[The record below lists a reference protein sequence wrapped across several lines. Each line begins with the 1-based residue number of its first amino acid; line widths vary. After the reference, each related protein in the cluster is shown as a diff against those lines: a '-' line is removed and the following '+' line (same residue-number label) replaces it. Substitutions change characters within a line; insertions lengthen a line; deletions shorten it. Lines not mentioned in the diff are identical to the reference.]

1 MSKPSTMKEMIDLLR
16 RSQVVEPVQLETFFD
31 TLKRER
37 TKKLTPQALLDC
49 LLEKSL
55 ITRFQADLLAH
66 GKWKGFTLGGYRLL
80 DRIASGAMG
89 QVFVAEHVKLRKKV
103 AIKVLA
109 PTLKENEVAR
119 QRFVREARAAASL
132 SHEHIVQVYDVNH
145 DCQPPYIVMEY
156 VDGTSLQAAVA
167 LSGPLS
173 PAAAAVCGHQL
184 ALGLQHAFEH
194 GLVHRD
200 VKPANAVID
209 RKGNV
214 KLLDLGIA
222 RFDDGLELTQ
232 TVPQDK
238 LILGTIE
245 YLAPEQAIDS
255 TKVDTRADIY
265 SLGATLYFLL
275 LGEPPFARA
284 VSSAKLVLKQT
295 EMPMMISDL
304 RPDVPIELAAV
315 IHRMLAIKPPGR
327 YATPADVANALA
339 PFAIAPPDFP
349 QSLFTRIPPR
359 TFGTDTPFPVSPKN
373 NRYAVKPAAVLSQS
387 GTATI
392 ATSSPGLER
401 TVLSIPGVAAEAPE
415 GDFDF
420 GTPGTVENI
429 SELTKPQSLL
439 SRTPEIGKSSRLN
452 APNAAV
458 EKRKSRWLMGG
469 LAAGVALIA
478 LLSYVIARFIMPS
491 APAQDLSKQKLKAVT
506 KAVEPG
512 SGTPIPVSNDK
523 TLIVAKTGKPGHFS
537 TFGTAIEAAKGNV
550 KRIEI
555 WEDQLEEN
563 VSIGTTLP
571 LPAGLTIVGRGPQT
585 GRTVIVTPPSTNKT
599 DWSHR
604 IVAPYGL
611 TLERLTFDGGG
622 EAASLVSVVGANIT
636 FSELVFRQYTT
647 SGLGISTV
655 NGLTMTGCRLTSAA
669 GAGNAANH
677 LVIQAP
683 AQRLVIHNNRFD
695 GPAARGIHDWGLT
708 DAQIVGNRF
717 HDCSIAISL
726 QAIPNA
732 GAGVIIRQNVFSHAQ
747 HALHFAKPPS
757 VGPTLMPKAMTI
769 DSNTFVNV
777 THSATTPGVRL
788 SPENLKAKKIWIRE
802 YPDTGITKNV
812 IAQFRTSFDLTEKDL
827 KPGVQIEMDAVSHT
841 AFRMWINGEP
851 AVYPSIGSWF
861 RGRQHL
867 FSLDM
872 TRLLKPGRNVI
883 AVAVSNGI
891 PIQPNASEVVV
902 GDEDDRAPVDPQ
914 ANRPFFLSRIRNAT
928 TGQDLVNSSSSTW
941 KTGLSK
947 LPIWKQPEFDDK
959 DWAAPWE
966 VVTQDGRPEPC
977 PEVWVS
983 EIEAQFP
990 GIATRFKWGANIA
1003 VGKLPLS
1010 GFPYI
1015 PTLMIPESPS
1025 LIEKD
1030 DATFLRFR
1038 QGAFPPDVESRIGMI
1053 VGSTVS
1059 LPPLPPE
1066 PIAK

>member
-1 MSKPSTMKEMIDLLR
+1 MSKPSSIKEMIDLLR
-16 RSQVVEPVQLETFFD
+16 RSQVVEPAHLETFFE

-37 TKKLTPQALLDC
+37 TKKLTPQSLLDC
-49 LLEKSL
+49 LLEKNL
-55 ITRFQADLLAH
+55 ITRFQSDLLAN

-109 PTLKENEVAR
+109 PTLKGNEIAR

-132 SHEHIVQVYDVNH
+132 SHEHIVQVFDVNH
-145 DCQPPYIVMEY
+145 DYQPPYIVMEY

-173 PAAAAVCGHQL
+173 PAAPAVCGHQL

-232 TVPQDK
+232 NVPQDK

-275 LGEPPFARA
+275 VGEPPFARA

-295 EMPMMISDL
+295 EMPMMVSDL

-327 YATPADVANALA
+327 YATPADAANALA
-339 PFAIAPPDFP
+339 PFAIAPADFP
-349 QSLFTRIPPR
+349 QSLFTRVPPR
-359 TFGTDTPFPVSPKN
+359 TFGADTPMPMSGKN
-373 NRYAVKPAAVLSQS
+373 SRYLVQPAAVLSRS
-387 GTATI
+387 GSANFSL
-392 ATSSPGLER
+392 SSPGLER
-401 TVLSIPGVAAEAPE
+401 THVSIPALAADGHEN
-415 GDFDF
+415 DFDF
-420 GTPGTVENI
+420 GTPGTVETNL
-429 SELTKPQSLL
+429 EATMPHPLL
-439 SRTPEIGKSSRLN
+439 SRAPEIGKSSRLN
-452 APNAAV
+452 PPDAAAQ
-458 EKRKSRWLMGG
+458 KRKSRWLMGG

-478 LLSYVIARFIMPS
+478 VLSYVIVRFLPGAS
-491 APAQDLSKQKLKAVT
+491 AKDQTKLKSKAVS
-506 KAVEPG
+506 KPVEPG
-512 SGTPIPVSNDK
+512 AGSPIPVSNEK
-523 TLIVAKTGKPGHFS
+523 TLIVAKSGKPGHFP
-537 TFGTAIEAAKGNV
+537 TFAAALEAAKGNV

-563 VSIGTTLP
+563 VSLGIATP

-585 GRTVIVTPPSTNKT
+585 GRTEIVTPPTNSTT

-604 IVAPYGL
+604 VVAPFGL
-611 TLERLTFDGGG
+611 TLERLTFDGRG
-622 EAASLVSVVGANIT
+622 EAASLVSVSGANIT
-636 FSELVFRQYTT
+636 LSELVFRQYTT
-647 SGLGISTV
+647 SGLGISFV
-655 NGLTMTGCRLTSAA
+655 NGLTMTGCRLTSATGT
-669 GAGNAANH
+669 GATANH
-677 LVIQAP
+677 MVIQAP
-683 AQRLVIHNNRFD
+683 TQRIVIHNNRFD
-695 GPAARGIHDWGLT
+695 GPAARGIHDLGLS

-726 QAIPNA
+726 QGIPAA
-732 GAGVIIRQNVFSHAQ
+732 GPGLHIKQNVFSHAL

-757 VGPTLMPKAMTI
+757 VGPTLMPKAMSI
-769 DSNTFVNV
+769 EGNTFVNV
-777 THSATTPGVRL
+777 THAATTPGVRL
-788 SPENLKAKKIWIRE
+788 TPENPTAKKIWISE

-812 IAQFRTSFDLTEKDL
+812 FGQFRTSFELTENDL
-827 KPGVQIEMDAVSHT
+827 KPGVRIEMDAVSHT
-841 AFRMWINGEP
+841 AFRVWINGEP
-851 AVYPSIGSWF
+851 AVFPTIGSWF
-861 RGRQHL
+861 RGRQYL
-867 FSLDM
+867 FSLEL
-872 TRLLKPGRNVI
+872 TRLVKPGRNVI
-883 AVAVSNGI
+883 AVAVSKGI
-891 PIQPNASEVVV
+891 PIQPNASEIVV
-902 GDEDDRAPVDPQ
+902 GDDDDRLPVDPQ
-914 ANRPFFLSRIRNAT
+914 ANRPFFLARIRNGT
-928 TGQDLVNSSSSTW
+928 TGQELVNSSSSTW

-947 LPIWKQPEFDDK
+947 LPIWKQPDFDDRK
-959 DWAAPWE
+959 WTAPWE
-966 VVTQDGRPEPC
+966 VAGPDKRPEPC
-977 PEVWVS
+977 PEAWVS
-983 EIEAQFP
+983 EIEAQYP
-990 GIATRFKWGANIA
+990 GVGTRFTWAANIA
-1003 VGKLPLS
+1003 VGKLPLG
-1010 GFPYI
+1010 GFPFI
-1015 PTLMIPESPS
+1015 PTTMSAESPS

-1038 QGAFPPDVESRIGMI
+1038 QGQFSPEVEARIGMI
-1053 VGSTVS
+1053 VGSTVY

-1066 PIAK
+1066 PMSK